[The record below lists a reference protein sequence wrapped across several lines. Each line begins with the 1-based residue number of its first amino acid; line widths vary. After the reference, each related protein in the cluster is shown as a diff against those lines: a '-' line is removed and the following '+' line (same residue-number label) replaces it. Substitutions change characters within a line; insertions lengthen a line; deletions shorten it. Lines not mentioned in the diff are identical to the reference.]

1 MRTFILA
8 ATVLFTASLFNASG
22 VQAETFPVIKDQ
34 TVLSECGDCHMAFPP
49 ETLSKM
55 AWTKIING
63 LEDHYGEDASLDAA
77 TTAHILDFH
86 LKNSNDVTN
95 VRASQKWRM
104 AFPAMRI
111 VEANRFIKKHK
122 GCEAAWV
129 HKDVGSKANCLACH
143 KDMQTTGSTKENLS
157 FLPASIRATC
167 GED

>member
-1 MRTFILA
+1 MRTLILA
-8 ATVLFTASLFNASG
+8 ATLIFSASI
-22 VQAETFPVIKDQ
+22 VQAETFPVIKDKI
-34 TVLSECGDCHMAFPP
+34 VLSECGDCHMAFPP
-49 ETLSKM
+49 ETLSTV

-63 LEDHYGEDASLDAA
+63 LEDHFGEDASLDAA

-95 VRASQKWRM
+95 VRASKKWRM
-104 AFPAMRI
+104 SFPVMRI
-111 VEANRFIKKHK
+111 VDANRFIKKHK